1 MAIFKTEDTKGK
13 KEDLASFI
21 SMITRDETPF
31 LSSIGSKK
39 ATSVYHEWQTD
50 SLAAPVANAK
60 AEGLDFSAADTP
72 TSTTRLGNYSQILIK
87 EIKISKTLDS
97 VSKAG
102 RNSEFAY
109 QMKKKGTELKRDL
122 EHALVGTRQITDG
135 TGTADTVADNT
146 GRKMGGYQS
155 WVPKENNWD
164 ASAGT
169 PAFQAAAGGDGKTAH
184 TAGTAGTHTLAL
196 TDVDEVMQRVYEE
209 GGKATVMM
217 MSPSNKR
224 SFSTLAQGA
233 GSNTRRNLDEKG
245 SLRQSVELYESDFGV
260 VKVVPNY
267 IQGLASGLDIS
278 DGVGGATDVLVYDP
292 SWWSMANL
300 RALQTADVGQKGDST
315 VGMIVEETTL
325 ECRNPHGSAMIS
337 GLGVLVA

>member
-233 GSNTRRNLDEKG
+233 GNTRRNLDEKG
-245 SLRQSVELYESDFGV
+245 SIRQSVELYESDFGV

-267 IQGLASGLDIS
+267 IQGLANGLDIS

-325 ECRNPHGSAMIS
+325 ECRNPHGSALIS

>member
-122 EHALVGTRQITDG
+122 EHAIVGTRQITTG
-135 TGTADTVADNT
+135 TGTADTVGDNT

-169 PAFQAAAGGDGKTAH
+169 PAFQSAAGGDGKTAH

-233 GSNTRRNLDEKG
+233 GNTRRNLDEKG
-245 SLRQSVELYESDFGV
+245 SIRQSVELYESDFGV

-300 RALQTADVGQKGDST
+300 RALQTTDVGQKGDST

>member
-31 LSSIGSKK
+31 LSSIGTKK

-122 EHALVGTRQITDG
+122 EHALVGTRQITNG
-135 TGTADTVADNT
+135 SGTADTVGDNT
-146 GRKMGGYQS
+146 GRNMGGYQS
-155 WVPKENNWD
+155 WIPKDNNWD

-169 PAFQAAAGGDGKTAH
+169 PAFQSAAGGDGKTAH

-233 GSNTRRNLDEKG
+233 GNTRRNLDEKG
-245 SLRQSVELYESDFGV
+245 SIRQSVELYESDFGV

>member
-31 LSSIGSKK
+31 LSSIGTKK

-50 SLAAPVANAK
+50 SLAAPVDNAK

-122 EHALVGTRQITDG
+122 EHALVGTRQITTG
-135 TGTADTVADNT
+135 TGTADTVGDNT

-155 WVPKENNWD
+155 WVPKDNNWD

-233 GSNTRRNLDEKG
+233 GNTRRNLDEKG
-245 SLRQSVELYESDFGV
+245 SIRQSVELYESDFGV

-267 IQGLASGLDIS
+267 IQGLANGLDIS

>member
-31 LSSIGSKK
+31 LSSIGTKK
-39 ATSVYHEWQTD
+39 AAGIFHEWQTD

-60 AEGLDFSAADTP
+60 AEGLDYTAADTP
-72 TSTTRLGNYSQILIK
+72 TTTTRLGNYSQILVK
-87 EIKISKTLDS
+87 EIKVSKTLDS
-97 VSKAG
+97 ISKAG

-122 EHALVGTRQITDG
+122 EHALIGTRQITNG
-135 TGTADTVADNT
+135 SGVADAVGDNT

-164 ASAGT
+164 ASAST
-169 PAFQAAAGGDGKTAH
+169 PAFQSAAGGNGATAH
-184 TAGTAGTHTLAL
+184 TAPTAGTHVLAL
-196 TDVDEVMQRVYEE
+196 TDIDEVMQRVYEE
-209 GGKATVMM
+209 GGKASILM

-224 SFSTLAQGA
+224 AFSTLAQGS
-233 GSNTRRNLDEKG
+233 GNTRRNLDEKG
-245 SLRQSVELYESDFGV
+245 SIRQSVELYESDFGV
-260 VKVVPNY
+260 VKVVPNF
-267 IQGLASGLDIS
+267 IQGLAASVDIS
-278 DGVGGATDVLVYDP
+278 DGVGGTTDVIVYDP

-300 RALQTADVGQKGDST
+300 RSLATTDVGQKGDST
-315 VGMIVEETTL
+315 VGMMVEETTL
-325 ECRNPHGSAMIS
+325 ECRNPHGSALIS
-337 GLGVLVA
+337 GIGVIVS

>member
-122 EHALVGTRQITDG
+122 EHALVGTRQITTG
-135 TGTADTVADNT
+135 TGTADTVGDNT

-155 WVPKENNWD
+155 WVPKDNNWD
-164 ASAGT
+164 AAAGT

-233 GSNTRRNLDEKG
+233 GNTRRNLDEKG
-245 SLRQSVELYESDFGV
+245 SIRQSVELYESDFGV

-300 RALQTADVGQKGDST
+300 RALQTTDVGQKGDST

>member
-31 LSSIGSKK
+31 LSSIGTKK

-155 WVPKENNWD
+155 WIPKENNWD

-184 TAGTAGTHTLAL
+184 TWVAL
-196 TDVDEVMQRVYEE
+196 Q
-209 GGKATVMM
+209 
-217 MSPSNKR
+217 
-224 SFSTLAQGA
+224 L
-233 GSNTRRNLDEKG
+233 
-245 SLRQSVELYESDFGV
+245 V
-260 VKVVPNY
+260 VKEPVTV
-267 IQGLASGLDIS
+267 SE
-278 DGVGGATDVLVYDP
+278 GVF
-292 SWWSMANL
+292 
-300 RALQTADVGQKGDST
+300 R
-315 VGMIVEETTL
+315 
-325 ECRNPHGSAMIS
+325 R
-337 GLGVLVA
+337 

>member
-31 LSSIGSKK
+31 LSSIGTKK

-122 EHALVGTRQITDG
+122 EHALVGTRQITTG
-135 TGTADTVADNT
+135 TGTADTVGDNT

-155 WVPKENNWD
+155 WIPKDNNWD

-169 PAFQAAAGGDGKTAH
+169 PAFQSAAGGDGKTAH

-233 GSNTRRNLDEKG
+233 GNTRRNLDEKG
-245 SLRQSVELYESDFGV
+245 SIRQSVELYESDFGV

-267 IQGLASGLDIS
+267 IQGLANGLDIS

>member
-31 LSSIGSKK
+31 LSSIGTKK
-39 ATSVYHEWQTD
+39 ASGVFHEWQTD
-50 SLAAPVANAK
+50 SLTAPAANAK

-72 TSTTRLGNYSQILIK
+72 VSTTRLGNYSQILIK

-122 EHALVGTRQITDG
+122 EHALIGTRQITNG
-135 TGTADTVADNT
+135 SGVADAVGDNT
-146 GRKMGGYQS
+146 GRQLGGYQS

-169 PAFQAAAGGDGKTAH
+169 PAFQSAAGGDGATAH

-196 TDVDEVMQRVYEE
+196 TDIDEVMQRVYEE
-209 GGKATVMM
+209 GGKASVLM

-224 SFSTLAQGA
+224 SFSTLAHGTS
-233 GSNTRRNLDEKG
+233 GTRRNLDEKG
-245 SLRQSVELYESDFGV
+245 SMRQSVELYESDFGV

-278 DGVGGATDVLVYDP
+278 VGVGGTTDVLVYDP
-292 SWWSMANL
+292 SWWAMANL
-300 RALQTADVGQKGDST
+300 RSLSTTDVGQKGDST
-315 VGMIVEETTL
+315 VGMMVEETTL
-325 ECRNPHGSAMIS
+325 ECRNPHGSALIS
-337 GLGVLVA
+337 GIGILVA

>member
-31 LSSIGSKK
+31 LSSIGTKK

-122 EHALVGTRQITDG
+122 EHALVGTRQITNG
-135 TGTADTVADNT
+135 SGTADTVGDNT
-146 GRKMGGYQS
+146 GRNMGGYQS
-155 WVPKENNWD
+155 WIPKENNWD

-169 PAFQAAAGGDGKTAH
+169 PAFQSAAGGDGKTAH

-233 GSNTRRNLDEKG
+233 GNTRRNLDEKG
-245 SLRQSVELYESDFGV
+245 SIRQSVELYESDFGV

>member
-31 LSSIGSKK
+31 LSSIGTKK

-122 EHALVGTRQITDG
+122 EHALVGTRQITTG
-135 TGTADTVADNT
+135 TGTADTVGDNT

-169 PAFQAAAGGDGKTAH
+169 PAFQSAAGGDGKTAH

-233 GSNTRRNLDEKG
+233 GNTRRNLDEKG
-245 SLRQSVELYESDFGV
+245 SIRQSVELYESDFGV

-267 IQGLASGLDIS
+267 IQGLANGLDIS

>member
-31 LSSIGSKK
+31 LSSIGTKK

-122 EHALVGTRQITDG
+122 EHALVGTRQITTG
-135 TGTADTVADNT
+135 SGTADTVGDNT

-155 WVPKENNWD
+155 WVPKDNNWD

-169 PAFQAAAGGDGKTAH
+169 PAFQSAAGGDGKTAH

-233 GSNTRRNLDEKG
+233 GNTRRNLDEKG
-245 SLRQSVELYESDFGV
+245 SIRQSVELYESDFGV

>member
-31 LSSIGSKK
+31 LSSIGTKK

-169 PAFQAAAGGDGKTAH
+169 PAFQSAAGGDGKTAH

-233 GSNTRRNLDEKG
+233 GNTRRNLDEKG
-245 SLRQSVELYESDFGV
+245 SIRQSVELYESDFGV

-300 RALQTADVGQKGDST
+300 RALQTTDVGQKGDST

>member
-31 LSSIGSKK
+31 LSSIGTKK

-122 EHALVGTRQITDG
+122 EHALVGTRQITTG
-135 TGTADTVADNT
+135 TGTADTVGDNT

-155 WVPKENNWD
+155 WVPKDNNWD

-169 PAFQAAAGGDGKTAH
+169 PAFQSAAGGDGKTAH

-233 GSNTRRNLDEKG
+233 GNTRRNLDEKG
-245 SLRQSVELYESDFGV
+245 SIRQSVELYESDFGV

-267 IQGLASGLDIS
+267 IQGLANGLDIS

>member
-169 PAFQAAAGGDGKTAH
+169 PAFQSAAGGDGKTAH

-233 GSNTRRNLDEKG
+233 GNTRRNLDEKG
-245 SLRQSVELYESDFGV
+245 SIRQSVELYESDFGV

-300 RALQTADVGQKGDST
+300 RALQTTDVGQKGDST

>member
-31 LSSIGSKK
+31 LSSIGTKK

-122 EHALVGTRQITDG
+122 EHALVGTRQITNG
-135 TGTADTVADNT
+135 SGTADTVGDNT
-146 GRKMGGYQS
+146 GRNMGGYQS
-155 WVPKENNWD
+155 WIPKENNWD

-233 GSNTRRNLDEKG
+233 GNTRRNLDEKG
-245 SLRQSVELYESDFGV
+245 SIRQSVELYESDFGV

>member
-31 LSSIGSKK
+31 LSSIGTKK

-122 EHALVGTRQITDG
+122 EHALVGTRQITNG
-135 TGTADTVADNT
+135 SGTADTVGDNT
-146 GRKMGGYQS
+146 GRNMGGYQS
-155 WVPKENNWD
+155 WIPKENNWD

-169 PAFQAAAGGDGKTAH
+169 PAFQSAAGGDGKTAH

-233 GSNTRRNLDEKG
+233 GNTRRNLDEKG
-245 SLRQSVELYESDFGV
+245 SIRQSVELYESDFGV

-267 IQGLASGLDIS
+267 IQGLANGLDIS

>member
-1 MAIFKTEDTKGK
+1 MAIFKSEDTKGK
-13 KEDLASFI
+13 REDLASFI

-39 ATSVYHEWQTD
+39 ATSVFHEWQTD
-50 SLAAPVANAK
+50 ELTAPAANAK
-60 AEGLDFSAADTP
+60 AEGLDYTAADTP
-72 TSTTRLGNYSQILIK
+72 VSTTRLGNYSQILVK

-122 EHALVGTRQITDG
+122 EHALVGTRQIT
-135 TGTADTVADNT
+135 TGSGVADAVPDNT
-146 GRKMGGYQS
+146 GRQLGGVQS
-155 WVPKENNWD
+155 WIPKDHNWD

-184 TAGTAGTHTLAL
+184 TDGTAGTHTLAL
-196 TDVDEVMQRVYEE
+196 SDVDEVMQKVYEE
-209 GGKATVMM
+209 GGKATVLM

-224 SFSTLAQGA
+224 SFSSLAQA
-233 GSNTRRNLDEKG
+233 ATNVRRNIDELG
-245 SLRQSVELYESDFGV
+245 SLRQSVELYESDFGI
-260 VKVVPNY
+260 VKVIPNY

-278 DGVGGATDVLVYDP
+278 NGVGGATDVIVYDP
-292 SWWSMANL
+292 SWWAMATL
-300 RALQTADVGQKGDST
+300 RALHTTDVGQKGDST

-325 ECRNPHGSAMIS
+325 ECRNPSGNGLIS

>member
-31 LSSIGSKK
+31 LSSIGTKK

-122 EHALVGTRQITDG
+122 EHALVGTRQITNG
-135 TGTADTVADNT
+135 SGTADTVGDNT
-146 GRKMGGYQS
+146 GRNMGGYQS
-155 WVPKENNWD
+155 WIPKENNWD

-233 GSNTRRNLDEKG
+233 NTRRNLDEKG
-245 SLRQSVELYESDFGV
+245 SIRQSVELYESDFGV

-267 IQGLASGLDIS
+267 IQGLANGLDIS

>member
-31 LSSIGSKK
+31 LSSIGTKK

-122 EHALVGTRQITDG
+122 EHALVGTRQITTG
-135 TGTADTVADNT
+135 TGTADTVGDNT

-155 WVPKENNWD
+155 WIPKENNWD

-169 PAFQAAAGGDGKTAH
+169 PAFQSAAGGDGKTAH

-233 GSNTRRNLDEKG
+233 GNTRRNLDEKG
-245 SLRQSVELYESDFGV
+245 SIRQSVELYESDFGV

-278 DGVGGATDVLVYDP
+278 DGVGGSTDVLVYDP

>member
-31 LSSIGSKK
+31 LSSIGTKK

-122 EHALVGTRQITDG
+122 EHALVGTRQITNG
-135 TGTADTVADNT
+135 SGTADTVGDNT
-146 GRKMGGYQS
+146 GRNMGGYQS
-155 WVPKENNWD
+155 WIPKENNWD

-169 PAFQAAAGGDGKTAH
+169 PAFQSAAGGDGKTAH

-209 GGKATVMM
+209 GGKATEMM

-233 GSNTRRNLDEKG
+233 GNTRRNLDEKG
-245 SLRQSVELYESDFGV
+245 SIRQSVELYESDFGV

>member
-31 LSSIGSKK
+31 LSSIGTKK

-122 EHALVGTRQITDG
+122 EHALVGTRQITTG
-135 TGTADTVADNT
+135 TGTADTVGDNT

-155 WVPKENNWD
+155 WVPKDNNWD

-169 PAFQAAAGGDGKTAH
+169 PAFQSAAGGDGKTAH

-209 GGKATVMM
+209 GGKATILM

-224 SFSTLAQGA
+224 SFSTLAQGTTN
-233 GSNTRRNLDEKG
+233 SRRNLDEKG
-245 SLRQSVELYESDFGV
+245 SIRQSVELYESDFGV

-292 SWWSMANL
+292 SWWAMANL
-300 RALQTADVGQKGDST
+300 RSLHTTDVGQKGDST

-337 GLGVLVA
+337 GLGVLVS

>member
-31 LSSIGSKK
+31 LSSIGTKK

-122 EHALVGTRQITDG
+122 EHALVGTRQITNG
-135 TGTADTVADNT
+135 SGTADTVGDNT
-146 GRKMGGYQS
+146 GRNMGGYQS
-155 WVPKENNWD
+155 WIPKENNWD

-184 TAGTAGTHTLAL
+184 TAATAGTHTLAL

-233 GSNTRRNLDEKG
+233 GNTRRNLDEKG
-245 SLRQSVELYESDFGV
+245 SIRQSVELYESDFGV

-267 IQGLASGLDIS
+267 IQGLANGLDIS